1 MREAVAGRF
10 IGSRVRRVE
19 DPTILTGH
27 GRYVADVTAPGML
40 HAAFLRSPLP
50 HARIRHVDA
59 SAARRLPGVV
69 AVYTGADMKRLTN
82 LMMGL
87 LPIEGLYNPAFY
99 CLATDKVRLVGDPV
113 ALIVAED
120 RYIAEDARALIDV
133 DYEPLD
139 PVGTIDQA
147 LDPASTPLWD
157 KAGSNVLYQD
167 SKTYGDVDGAFAAA
181 DRVITET
188 FHQHR
193 HAPTPMETRGAAAVI
208 DPDTGALTYH
218 AATQSPHLLA
228 WMLRMLASRTP
239 VWRSAV
245 DAVRNREYLTGLAGL
260 ARQFMAGMPNLP
272 ETGRSMAP
280 AMLKPMAKEPSRAT
294 SMLRSSL
301 PLVVNPPD
309 HTPQVVA
316 ENVGGAFGLKTF
328 VGREDIALAA
338 AAQHLGRS
346 VKWIEDRN
354 ESLLVS
360 GQAREERLS
369 VDAAVRNDGTILGL
383 RVRMT
388 MDQGAY
394 PGIPFSAAFFAAVVR
409 TVMPGP
415 YRLKAFQ
422 FDTTIVASNK
432 ATYVAYRGPWAAET
446 WVRERMIDVI
456 ARELGVD
463 RAQVR
468 LANML
473 GEDELP
479 THMVTGPALDVRMS
493 AKRTLQTAL
502 DAAGY
507 ADWPRAQEEARAA
520 GRLVGLGVATYIE
533 PAPGP
538 PGYMESVMPGMGA
551 MMGGE
556 PAWLRVET
564 DGTVTVFT
572 SQMPHGQGHQT
583 TLAQV
588 VADEMG
594 VPFDSVRVVYGDTR
608 ATPFSMLGTGGS
620 RSAAMAG
627 GAMTVAA
634 REARATILDLASHLL
649 EASPADLE
657 LVDGRVA
664 VKGAPATG
672 MPLAEV
678 ATALAQGD
686 PRLPAGS
693 DKQVEVRSTWDG
705 GEGGWAQSTH
715 VCWVEIDPTTGMVH
729 IPRYLVAED
738 CGEMINPAIV
748 EGQVRG
754 GVAQGVGA
762 VLYER
767 SAYDESANFLAGTFM
782 DYLIP
787 TASEIPEIELIHVE
801 TPSDIEANYRGV
813 GEGGMI
819 GAPAAITNA
828 IEDALAHLGARVR
841 EQHLPPARILEL
853 AGIIPAQTQPATA

>member
-1 MREAVAGRF
+1 
-10 IGSRVRRVE
+10 
-19 DPTILTGH
+19 
-27 GRYVADVTAPGML
+27 
-40 HAAFLRSPLP
+40 
-50 HARIRHVDA
+50 
-59 SAARRLPGVV
+59 
-69 AVYTGADMKRLTN
+69 MKRLTN
-82 LMMGL
+82 LDDGPAADRRAL
-87 LPIEGLYNPAFY
+87 QPAFY

-133 DYEPLD
+133 DYDPLD
-139 PVGTIDQA
+139 PVGTMDTA
-147 LDPASTPLWD
+147 LDPTSAPVWE

-167 SKTYGDVDGAFAAA
+167 SKQYGDVDAVFASA

-193 HAPTPMETRGAAAVI
+193 HAPTPMETRGAVADI
-208 DPDTGALTYH
+208 DPTTGELTYH

-228 WMLRMLASRTP
+228 WMLGMLAGRTP
-239 VWRSAV
+239 VWRSVV
-245 DAVRNREYLTGLAGL
+245 DAVRNREYLAGVTRL
-260 ARQFMAGMPNLP
+260 AREFVGGTPDMMA
-272 ETGRSMAP
+272 TGRSMAP
-280 AMLKPMAKEPSRAT
+280 AMVRPMLKEPSRAVN
-294 SMLRSSL
+294 MMRSSL

-309 HTPQVVA
+309 HNPRVVA

-328 VGREDIALAA
+328 VGREDIAVAA
-338 AAQHLGRS
+338 AARALRRP

-394 PGIPFSAAFFAAVVR
+394 PGIPFSAAFFAAVIR
-409 TVMPGP
+409 TMMPGP
-415 YRLKAFQ
+415 YRLKAYQ

-456 ARELGVD
+456 ARELGLD
-463 RAQVR
+463 RVAVR
-468 LANML
+468 LRNMV
-473 GEDELP
+473 GDDELP
-479 THMVTGPALDVRMS
+479 TNMITGPALDVRMS
-493 AKRTLQTAL
+493 AKRTLERAL
-502 DAAGY
+502 AESGY
-507 ADWPRAQEEARAA
+507 AGWERQQAEARAA

-538 PGYMESVMPGMGA
+538 PGYMDAVMPGFGA
-551 MMGGE
+551 AMATE
-556 PAWLRVET
+556 PARVRLET
-564 DGTVTVFT
+564 DGTLTVVT

-588 VADEMG
+588 AADELG
-594 VPFDSVRVVYGDTR
+594 VPFESVRVVYGDTR
-608 ATPFSMLGTGGS
+608 ITPFSMLGTGGS

-627 GAMTVAA
+627 GAVTMAARDARSRILDVAA
-634 REARATILDLASHLL
+634 HLL
-649 EASPADLE
+649 EAAPGDLE
-657 LVDGRVA
+657 LVDGRVG
-664 VKGAPATG
+664 VKGAPQTG
-672 MPLAEV
+672 LPLAEV
-678 ATALAQGD
+678 AEALSTGD
-686 PRLPAGS
+686 PRLPAGT
-693 DKQVEVRSTWDG
+693 DRQIEVRSAWDG

-715 VCWVEIDPTTGMVH
+715 MCWVEIDPLTGKVH
-729 IPRYLVAED
+729 ISRYLVAED
-738 CGEMINPAIV
+738 CGEMINPAVV

-767 SAYDESANFLAGTFM
+767 STYDELANFQAGTFM

-787 TASEIPEIELIHVE
+787 TAAEIPEIELYHVE

-819 GAPAAITNA
+819 GSPAAITNA

-841 EQHLPPARILEL
+841 EQYLPPARILEL
-853 AGIIPAQTQPATA
+853 AGIIPTESTRV